1 MRTECSADKTLAS
14 ELAEI
19 EGQRQRVHQ
28 VARDEEYVGF
38 TELQEVLA
46 SEDIPPMYMER
57 YIPHLKESDIP
68 PSLAQHLTKEE
79 AQLLVEV
86 NPIPSELQPDGPP
99 SLTRK
104 SSIKSAVSWT
114 QLQQQ
119 G

>member
-1 MRTECSADKTLAS
+1 MSVAGSLAADEHAESKRERVRTERSADKTLAS

-46 SEDIPPMYMER
+46 SEAIPPIYMER
-57 YIPHLKESDIP
+57 YIPHLKESDVP

-79 AQLLVEV
+79 AQ
-86 NPIPSELQPDGPP
+86 PATS
-99 SLTRK
+99 
-104 SSIKSAVSWT
+104 
-114 QLQQQ
+114 
-119 G
+119 